1 MLAAAL
7 FAGSLW
13 NSANAQTAFSFS
25 FTGSGTGTVNTFSLT
40 GSGTITPYGPTTIT
54 VTGGGGGAG
63 AVAVS
68 FVVRFGDGST
78 WTASST
84 VTPTSATSIS
94 GTATISGGTGT
105 FSGAHGTFTFTVT
118 GPLSSSSFNF
128 TTTGSGTITTSS
140 GVRVVP
146 GAWTTSS
153 GTSDPLPILS
163 NSNIRVQELIAPE
176 QFGAGSLLINQIAF
190 RAFPGSGP
198 LNGTITNLAIYLSTS
213 PLFPNTDNGRTL
225 MSATY
230 ASNVGPDNTLVYSGP
245 GSLTSPGCAGPS
257 PCPFDE
263 VLTLSTPFFY
273 NPALGSLLVDLQYT
287 GFTATTGSLDGAQFP
302 YPPGGA
308 VARVAGSLSAATG
321 TLATISHVLQFGYT
335 GCTYTLSSSG
345 QSFPAG
351 GGSVNVN
358 VNTPAG
364 CAWTVSGVPSYITLS
379 ALSGTGT
386 TTLTIQEAA
395 NTGAR
400 LADKLTIAGVPF
412 FVKEESAP
420 ASLSGLSLVGS
431 MAQIAAEENWTT
443 TFTLVNKGAATAS
456 TQLNLF
462 GDPADPTGV
471 GPLTLALALPQN
483 ALGMNALNASS
494 IEGGFPPN
502 ATQLIS
508 TIVKPAPTSIVGS
521 AQVTAT
527 GNVDGFAIFHLIPS
541 AQEAVVPLETRNA
554 SSYILPFDNT
564 NGVVLAVAVANVTA
578 QQANIGVVIR
588 DATGTQIGT
597 VGNSITLNGFG
608 HFAFV
613 SSSSF
618 PATANK
624 RGTMEFD
631 VPAGG
636 QISVLGIRTTPLGSS
651 TTITTVPALANVGT
665 GGGLFPFLAAGGD
678 GWQTT
683 FVLVNTG
690 TSAAPA
696 TLTFL
701 APNGNQLALPVSFP
715 QSGSGATTLTTFVTQ
730 TIAAGASLTIQ
741 STGSAT
747 LLTGSAQLST
757 AGNISGFAIFR
768 FNPTGQ
774 EAVVPIES
782 RNRPAYL
789 LAFNGTN
796 SIATGI
802 SVSNM
807 TAGTQPVSIPVIVYD
822 ENGNVQGNHTLTIP
836 ANGEFSGNLG
846 PALYPETANIR
857 GLIEFDAPAGAQIG
871 VLGIRTPPTL
881 TYTSLPPLAR

>member
-7 FAGSLW
+7 LTGSLW
-13 NSANAQTAFSFS
+13 STANAQTAFSFS
-25 FTGSGTGTVNTFSLT
+25 FNGSGTGTVNTFSLT
-40 GSGTITPYGPTTIT
+40 GSGTISPYGPTTIT

-78 WTASST
+78 WSASST

-128 TTTGSGTITTSS
+128 TTTGSGTITTAS
-140 GVRVVP
+140 GVLVVP
-146 GAWTTSS
+146 GGWTNLT
-153 GTSDPLPILS
+153 GTSNSIAGQS
-163 NSNIRVQELIAPE
+163 NANIRFQQLMGPE
-176 QFGAGSLLINQIAF
+176 QFGTGSFVINQIAF
-190 RAFPGSGP
+190 RTFPGTGP
-198 LNGTITNLAIYLSTS
+198 LNLSIGNLAISLSTS

-225 MSATY
+225 MSTTFIN
-230 ASNVGPDNTLVYSGP
+230 NVGPDNTLVFSGP
-245 GSLTSPGCAGPS
+245 KTVTSPGCAGPS
-257 PCPFDE
+257 PCPFD
-263 VLTLSTPFFY
+263 VVIPLTTPFFY
-273 NPALGSLLVDLQYT
+273 NSALGSLLVDFQET
-287 GFTATTGSLDGAQFP
+287 GFTSTAGSLDYALFP
-302 YPPGGA
+302 SPPGGG
-308 VARVAGSLSAATG
+308 VGTVSG
-321 TLATISHVLQFGYT
+321 TLSGASGSFSPAGLVTQVSYN
-335 GCTYTLSSSG
+335 GCAYTLSSGG
-345 QSFPAG
+345 QSFTAA

-364 CAWTVSGVPSYITLS
+364 CAWTVTGVPNYITVS
-379 ALSGTGT
+379 ALSGTGN

-400 LADKLTIAGVPF
+400 LADVVTIAGLPF

-420 ASLSGLSLVGS
+420 ASLAGLSLVGS
-431 MAQIAAEENWTT
+431 MAHLAAVENWTT
-443 TFTLVNKGAATAS
+443 SFTLVNKGGATAS

-462 GDPADPTGV
+462 GDPADPSGT
-471 GPLTLALALPQN
+471 GPLTLTLDLPQN
-483 ALGMNALNASS
+483 ATGRNRLNAST

-502 ATQLIS
+502 ALQIYSTQ
-508 TIVKPAPTSIVGS
+508 VKPASTSLVGS
-521 AQVTAT
+521 AQVQAT

-554 SSYILPFDNT
+554 ASYILPFDNT
-564 NGVVLAVAVANVTA
+564 NGVVLAVAVANVSSQSA
-578 QQANIGVVIR
+578 IVGIVIR

-597 VGNSITLNGFG
+597 VGNSITLGPNG

-613 SSSSF
+613 SSSTF

-631 VPAGG
+631 TPAGG

-696 TLTFL
+696 TLSFL
-701 APNGNQLALPVSFP
+701 APNGNTLALPVSFP
-715 QSGSGATTLTTFVTQ
+715 QSGSGVTTLTSSVTR
-730 TIAAGASLTIQ
+730 TLAAGETVTIQ

-789 LAFNGTN
+789 LAFNGTS

-807 TAGTQPVSIPVIVYD
+807 TTGAQPVSIPVIVYD
-822 ENGNVQGNHTLTIP
+822 ENGNLLGNHTLTLP

-846 PALYPETANIR
+846 AALYPETVNIR

-871 VLGIRTPPTL
+871 VLGIRTPPTS
-881 TYTSLPPLAR
+881 TYTSLPALAK